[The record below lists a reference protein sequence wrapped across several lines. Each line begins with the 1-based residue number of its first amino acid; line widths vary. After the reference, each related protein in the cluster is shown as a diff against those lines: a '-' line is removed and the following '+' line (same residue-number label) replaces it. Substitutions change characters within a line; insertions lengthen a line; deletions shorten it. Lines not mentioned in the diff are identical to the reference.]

1 GIDPFTMTP
10 SEDFVVTDR
19 GGIVENSHRVHAAV
33 VDAKGRLLYALGNPT
48 RMTLARSAAK
58 PAQALAI
65 LETEGV
71 AGYGFDDA
79 DIALMCASHS
89 SEDRHIARTRA
100 MLSKIKAEEAD
111 LRCGGHPSLSEMVNR
126 SWIKQDFIP
135 TAVCSNCSGKHV
147 GMLAGARAIGAGT
160 DGYHLPDHPMQG
172 RVKRTVAEL
181 CDLDAGDV
189 EWGTDGAN
197 LPTPAFPLDRLGRI
211 YAKLASAADGS
222 DAGEGQSTRCAAL
235 AHIFRAM
242 ARHPEMVAGEGRYC
256 TMLMRAFDGALVGKL
271 GADASY
277 AIGVRA
283 SDATRQLGTDGALGI
298 SVKIEDGNLE
308 MLYAV
313 VTELLERLG
322 IGSPDVRSQLA
333 SFHHPQRVNTMGVT
347 TGGVSFPFK
356 LRGSKSNV
364 DDPRLAAV
372 AR

>member
-1 GIDPFTMTP
+1 MTP

-33 VDAKGRLLYALGNPT
+33 VDAKGRLLYALGNPE

-65 LETEGV
+65 LETEGF

-89 SEDRHIARTRA
+89 SEERHIARTRT

-111 LRCGGHPSLSEMVNR
+111 LRCGGHPSLSETVNR
-126 SWIKQDFIP
+126 AWIRQDFVP
-135 TAVCSNCSGKHV
+135 TGVCSNCSGKHV
-147 GMLAGARAIGAGT
+147 GMLAGARAIGARME
-160 DGYHLPDHPMQG
+160 GYHLPDHPMQG

-181 CDLDAGDV
+181 CDLDLRKV
-189 EWGTDGAN
+189 EWGIDGCN
-197 LPTPAFPLDRLGRI
+197 LPTPAFPLDRLARL
-211 YAKLASAADGS
+211 YAKLAAAADGDGS
-222 DAGEGQSTRCAAL
+222 SEGPSARGAAL
-235 AHIFRAM
+235 ARIFHAM
-242 ARHPEMVAGEGRYC
+242 ARHPDMVAGEGRYC
-256 TMLMRAFDGALVGKL
+256 TALMRAYNGALIGKL

-283 SDATRQLGTDGALGI
+283 SDETRRLGTDGALGI
-298 SVKIEDGNLE
+298 SVKIQDGNLE
-308 MLYAV
+308 ILYAV
-313 VTELLERLG
+313 VTEILERLG
-322 IGSPDVRSQLA
+322 IGSADIRSQLA
-333 SFHHPQRVNTMGVT
+333 PFHHPQRVNTMGVT

-356 LRGSKSNV
+356 LRGSKA
-364 DDPRLAAV
+364 DGDEPRLAAL

>member
-1 GIDPFTMTP
+1 MTS

-19 GGIVENSHRVHAAV
+19 GGIVENRHRIHAAV
-33 VDAKGRLLYALGNPT
+33 VDTKGRLLYALGNPE

-65 LETEGV
+65 LETEGF

-89 SEDRHIARTRA
+89 SEERHIARTRA

-111 LRCGGHPSLSEMVNR
+111 LRCGGHPSLSETVNR
-126 SWIKQDFIP
+126 AWIRQDFAP

-147 GMLAGARAIGAGT
+147 GMLAGARAIGAGME
-160 DGYHLPDHPMQG
+160 DYHLPDHPMQG

-181 CDLDAGDV
+181 CDLDVRDV
-189 EWGTDGAN
+189 EWGIDGCN
-197 LPTPAFPLDRLGRI
+197 LPTPAFPLDRLARI
-211 YAKLASAADGS
+211 YAKLASAAERDKARE
-222 DAGEGQSTRCAAL
+222 DFPARDAAL
-235 AHIFRAM
+235 ARIFRAM
-242 ARHPEMVAGEGRYC
+242 ARYPEMVAGEGRYC
-256 TMLMRAFDGALVGKL
+256 TVLMRAFDGALIGKL

-283 SDATRQLGTDGALGI
+283 SDETRRLGADGALGI

-308 MLYAV
+308 ILYAV
-313 VTELLERLG
+313 VTEILERLG
-322 IGSPDVRSQLA
+322 IASADIRSQLA
-333 SFHHPQRVNTMGVT
+333 PFHHPQRVNTMGVT

-356 LRGSKSNV
+356 LRGSMLGDGDS
-364 DDPRLAAV
+364 RLAAP

>member
-1 GIDPFTMTP
+1 MTP

-33 VDAKGRLLYALGNPT
+33 VDAKGRRLYALGNPE

-65 LETEGV
+65 LETEGF

-89 SEDRHIARTRA
+89 SEERHIARTRT
-100 MLSKIKAEEAD
+100 MLSKLKAEEAD
-111 LRCGGHPSLSEMVNR
+111 LRCGGHPSLSETVNR
-126 SWIKQDFIP
+126 SWIKQDFVP

-147 GMLAGARAIGAGT
+147 GMLAGARAIGAGME
-160 DGYHLPDHPMQG
+160 DYHLPDHPMQG

-181 CDLDAGDV
+181 CDLDVREV
-189 EWGTDGAN
+189 EWGIDGCN
-197 LPTPAFPLDRLGRI
+197 LPTPAFPLDRQARI
-211 YAKLASAADGS
+211 YAKLAAAADGD
-222 DAGEGQSTRCAAL
+222 DAGEGPSRRSAAL
-235 AHIFRAM
+235 ARIFRAM
-242 ARHPEMVAGEGRYC
+242 AGHPEMVAGEGRYC
-256 TMLMRAFDGALVGKL
+256 TVLMQAFNGALIGKL

-283 SDATRQLGTDGALGI
+283 SDETKRLGADGALGI

-308 MLYAV
+308 ILYAV
-313 VTELLERLG
+313 VTEILERLG
-322 IGSPDVRSQLA
+322 IASPDISSRLA
-333 SFHHPQRVNTMGVT
+333 PFHHPQRVNTMGVT

-356 LRGSKSNV
+356 LRGPIPGG
-364 DDPRLAAV
+364 DDSRLTAL

>member
-1 GIDPFTMTP
+1 MTP

-33 VDAKGRLLYALGNPT
+33 VDAKGRRLYALGNPE

-65 LETEGV
+65 LETEGF

-89 SEDRHIARTRA
+89 SEERHIARTRT

-111 LRCGGHPSLSEMVNR
+111 LRCGGHPSLSETVNR
-126 SWIKQDFIP
+126 SWIKQDFVP

-147 GMLAGARAIGAGT
+147 GMLAGARAIGAGME
-160 DGYHLPDHPMQG
+160 GYHLPDHPMQG

-181 CDLDAGDV
+181 CDLDVRDV
-189 EWGTDGAN
+189 EWGIDGCN
-197 LPTPAFPLDRLGRI
+197 LPTPAFPLDRLARI
-211 YAKLASAADGS
+211 YAKLAAAADG
-222 DAGEGQSTRCAAL
+222 DGAGEGPSTRGAAL
-235 AHIFRAM
+235 ARIFHAM
-242 ARHPEMVAGEGRYC
+242 AHHPDMVAGEGRYC
-256 TMLMRAFDGALVGKL
+256 TALMRAFNGAVIGKL
-271 GADASY
+271 GAGASY

-283 SDATRQLGTDGALGI
+283 SDETRRLGTDGALGI

-308 MLYAV
+308 ILYAV
-313 VTELLERLG
+313 VMEILERLG
-322 IGSPDVRSQLA
+322 IGSPEIRSQLA
-333 SFHHPQRVNTMGVT
+333 PFHHPQRVNTMGVT

-356 LRGSKSNV
+356 MRGSKADR
-364 DDPRLAAV
+364 DDPRLAAL